1 VKNFN
6 PGKET
11 DALEETVNAKKR
23 QKSREQLTGC
33 VHTYD

>member
-11 DALEETVNAKKR
+11 DALGETIYAKKR

-33 VHTYD
+33 IHTYD